1 MHLQGKVCS
10 HLRNNIKQLIYN
22 ELNIDMDSDIAWVFD
37 KFKESPLF
45 KKRLN
50 VNKTEYIKL
59 IFKDTIIDENN
70 FENIDLQSGDTLN
83 YIILPR
89 D

>member
-1 MHLQGKVCS
+1 
-10 HLRNNIKQLIYN
+10 
-22 ELNIDMDSDIAWVFD
+22 MDSDIAGVFD

-45 KKRLN
+45 KKWLN

-89 D
+89 DGTLE